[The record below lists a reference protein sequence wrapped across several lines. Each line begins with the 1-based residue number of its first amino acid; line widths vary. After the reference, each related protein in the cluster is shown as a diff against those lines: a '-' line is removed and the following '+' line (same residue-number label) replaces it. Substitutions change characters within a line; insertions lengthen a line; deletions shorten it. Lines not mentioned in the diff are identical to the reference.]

1 MVTIGLLN
9 ISQHLVNSSNTMNT
23 NTALIPEAW
32 FILLL
37 TNPAQILYKILT
49 TTMKNC
55 SV

>member
-9 ISQHLVNSSNTMNT
+9 IFQHLVNSSNTMNS
-23 NTALIPEAW
+23 NTVLIPEAC

-37 TNPAQILYKILT
+37 TNPAQILYKILA
-49 TTMKNC
+49 TTMRNC

>member
-1 MVTIGLLN
+1 MLTIGLLN
-9 ISQHLVNSSNTMNT
+9 TFQHLVNSSNIINT
-23 NTALIPEAW
+23 NTVLIPETC

-49 TTMKNC
+49 TTMKNW